1 MSKTLLA
8 ATSVAAVLTLSG
20 AAFGHATLERTEA
33 PADTYHKATL
43 RVPHGCQGSPT
54 LRVRVH
60 VPAGVT
66 SVKPQPKAGWELSI
80 QKAMLATPV
89 TVEGRTI
96 TEGVVEIVWSGRLLD
111 EHLEE
116 FGIMMKL
123 PNSPGQTLYFNTVQE
138 CERGVHRWIEVPAAG
153 QPSHQL
159 KEPAPAL
166 KLLAKPERG
175 A

>member
-1 MSKTLLA
+1 MSKSLLA
-8 ATSVAAVLTLSG
+8 ATSAAAALTLS
-20 AAFGHATLERTEA
+20 ATAFGHATFERTEA

-54 LRVRVH
+54 LRVRVQI
-60 VPAGVT
+60 PPGVI

-80 QKAMLATPV
+80 RKAPLATAV

-96 TEGVVEIVWSGRLLD
+96 SEGVVEVAWSGRLLD

-123 PNSPGQTLYFNTVQE
+123 PDSPGQTLYFNTVQE
-138 CERGVHRWIEVPAAG
+138 CEKGVHRWIEVPAAG
-153 QPSHQL
+153 QLGQRL

>member
-1 MSKTLLA
+1 MSKILLA
-8 ATSVAAVLTLSG
+8 ATSAVAVLTLSC
-20 AAFGHATLERTEA
+20 AASAHATLERTEA

-54 LRVRVH
+54 LRVRVQI
-60 VPAGVT
+60 PSGVT

-80 QKAMLATPV
+80 QKAKLETPV
-89 TVEGRTI
+89 TIEGRTI
-96 TEGVVEIVWSGRLLD
+96 TEGVVEVAWSGRLLD

-123 PNSPGQTLYFNTVQE
+123 PNAPGQTLYFNTVQE
-138 CERGVHRWIEVPAAG
+138 CEKGVHRWIEVPAADQPG
-153 QPSHQL
+153 QRL